1 MSIEI
6 DQLRKLPVTEK
17 LRIVEEL
24 WDDIQASDEAPA
36 IPADLQ
42 NDILSR
48 AEELKNDP
56 SSGLTRE
63 ELWRRVNNPDG

>member
-24 WDDIQASDEAPA
+24 WDDIQASDEVPA

-42 NDILSR
+42 NDISSR

-63 ELWRRVNNPDG
+63 ELWRRVNNLDA